1 MAVTRKT
8 LIQNYNRELIGS
20 YVDKYRE
27 IGQLYDSYENYSKLI
42 LSWVGTRNI
51 LEAPKI
57 NYGISDFMTDTLR
70 NNGKAYSDAYIYSTA
85 LFTRDF
91 FKYCKAVL
99 PASDTKLITKEWLK
113 KIVPHRKTAKRNS
126 FCWLSDED
134 LHKILRMEPESFRIR
149 RTQAVLLLAS
159 ITGMCRTAVL
169 TVPIGEINFRKMTVN
184 QFPERGVY
192 TEKLR
197 KGITHIFPDQEITG
211 FLKEY
216 TETVRDVSS
225 KNDTWFARMN
235 RHGDLQPASFGPI
248 DEENKQEAYRFALAP
263 YGRVKDDLKMIG
275 DLCGLPCLT
284 LTMAQNTFIYRRL
297 MIDSSLEGMKKIAAD
312 LLIKDI
318 APIRQCKKLMEQA

>member
-8 LIQNYNRELIGS
+8 LVQNYNRELIGT
-20 YVDKYRE
+20 YIDKYRE
-27 IGQLYDSYENYSKLI
+27 IGQMYDSYENYAKLI
-42 LSWVGTRNI
+42 LNWVGAHNI
-51 LEAPKI
+51 LEAPKM

-70 NNGKAYSDAYIYSTA
+70 NNGKVYSDAYIYSTA

-99 PASDTKLITKEWLK
+99 PESDTKLITKEWLK
-113 KIVPHRKTAKRNS
+113 TIVPQRKSAKRNS

-134 LHKILRMEPESFRIR
+134 LQKILRTEPESFRIR
-149 RTQAVLLLAS
+149 RTQAALLLAS
-159 ITGMCRTAVL
+159 VTGMCRTAVL
-169 TVPIGEINFRKMTVN
+169 TVPVGEINFRKMIVN

-197 KGITHIFPDQEITG
+197 SGITHIFPDQEMIS
-211 FLKEY
+211 LLQEY
-216 TETVRDVSS
+216 TETVRNSS
-225 KNDTWFARMN
+225 SQNDTWFARMN

-248 DEENKQEAYRFALAP
+248 DEDNKLEAYKFALAP

-275 DLCGLPCLT
+275 DLCGLPNLS
-284 LTMAQNTFIYRRL
+284 LTMAQNTYIYRRL
-297 MIDSSLEGMKKIAAD
+297 MIDSSQGNMKKIAAD

-318 APIRQCKKLMEQA
+318 APIRQCKKLMEQE

>member
-20 YVDKYRE
+20 YIDKYRE
-27 IGQLYDSYENYSKLI
+27 IGQMYDSYENYAKLI

-57 NYGISDFMTDTLR
+57 NYGISDFMINTLR

-99 PASDTKLITKEWLK
+99 PVEDTKLITKDWLK
-113 KIVPHRKTAKRNS
+113 TLVPQRKTAKRNS

-134 LHKILRMEPESFRIR
+134 LQKILRMEPENFRIR
-149 RTQAVLLLAS
+149 RTQAALLLAS
-159 ITGMCRTAVL
+159 VTGMCRTAVL
-169 TVPIGEINFRKMTVN
+169 TVPIGEINFIRMTVN

-197 KGITHIFPDQEITG
+197 SGVTHIFQDQEIINLL
-211 FLKEY
+211 LKY
-216 TETVRDVSS
+216 TETVKDASS
-225 KNDTWFARMN
+225 KNDAWFARMN

-248 DEENKQEAYRFALAP
+248 DEDNRQEAYKFALAP
-263 YGRVKDDLKMIG
+263 YGRVKDDLK
-275 DLCGLPCLT
+275 
-284 LTMAQNTFIYRRL
+284 
-297 MIDSSLEGMKKIAAD
+297 
-312 LLIKDI
+312 
-318 APIRQCKKLMEQA
+318 